1 MQIIHPDQPTYIL
14 SMRTRQDYDYE
25 VGVYSLEDAVIE
37 ASRSHY
43 PDAVRNLASPVVVKN
58 LAGEV
63 VVGGDRLRDAV
74 ARYLRYREQQMA

>member
-1 MQIIHPDQPTYIL
+1 MQTQIIQPNQPTYIL
-14 SMRTRQDYDYE
+14 TTLTRQGYE
-25 VGVYSLEDAVIE
+25 HRVGVFTLEDVVRE
-37 ASRSHY
+37 AARSYH
-43 PDAVRNLASPVVVKN
+43 PVVVKN